1 MHATGYAYAGGKIR
15 ALEKFL
21 IKREVFE
28 DAAASTLEEALR
40 FFVESDLYGE
50 DLLQVRDSAMLE
62 QVLEAETSKLK
73 STVLPLI
80 AEGSLREVFEL
91 KGVGHLYAIAERCTS
106 VFLRDF
112 FLHAIDMHNIKTY
125 LRLLL
130 LQETPEKL
138 VSSLTCEGFIPRKEL
153 AICYGKEHAVFLH
166 RLSYVHKRGRI
177 FDYAHFLKEGI
188 DKALQDRSFVSLES
202 AIQDL
207 LMRLLQPAKR
217 MSFGPEPV
225 VGYYLAKLNEIKLI
239 RMIILAK
246 LNNVSVGL
254 VEEALHGVYA

>member
-1 MHATGYAYAGGKIR
+1 MRSAGYAYAVGKIR

-28 DAAASTLEEALR
+28 DAVASTLEEALR

-50 DLLQVRDSAMLE
+50 ELLQVRDSAMLE
-62 QVLEAETSKLK
+62 QVLEAEASKLK
-73 STVLPLI
+73 RIVLPLI
-80 AEGSLREVFEL
+80 EEGVLREVLEL
-91 KGVGHLYAIAERCTS
+91 KSAEHLYAIAERCTS

-112 FLHAIDMHNIKTY
+112 FLHVIDMHNIKTY

-130 LQETPEKL
+130 LQEPPERL
-138 VSSLTCEGFIPRKEL
+138 ALSLTCEGFIPRKEL
-153 AICYGKEHAVFLH
+153 LGCYGKEHASFLH
-166 RLSYVHKRGRI
+166 RLSYVHKRSRI
-177 FDYAHFLKEGI
+177 IDYAHFLKEGI
-188 DKALQDRSFVSLES
+188 DKALQDRSFVMLES

-207 LMRLLQPAKR
+207 LIRLLQPAKR

-225 VGYYLAKLNEIKLI
+225 VGYYVAKLNEIKLI
-239 RMIILAK
+239 RMVILAK
-246 LNNVSVGL
+246 LNNVSAGL